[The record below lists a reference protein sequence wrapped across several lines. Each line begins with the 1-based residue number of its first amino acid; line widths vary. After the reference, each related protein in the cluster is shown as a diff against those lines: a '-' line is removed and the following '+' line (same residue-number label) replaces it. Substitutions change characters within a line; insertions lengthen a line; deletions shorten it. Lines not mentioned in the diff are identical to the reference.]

1 MIKKYFSMILLSQF
15 ITSMAIAG
23 PVEAYRELTEGKAVF
38 LDVREEEEIK
48 SGMIKGADWIPLSLM
63 EASSTDTLKKVKA
76 TAAGKNIYLYCRSGR
91 RSQIFLDNLKRAGL
105 SGENLGGFQDLVKA
119 GLPVK

>member
-1 MIKKYFSMILLSQF
+1 MILLSQF
-15 ITSMAIAG
+15 LTSMAIAG

-38 LDVREEEEIK
+38 LDVREKEEIK
-48 SGMIKGADWIPLSLM
+48 SGMIKGANWIPLSEM
-63 EASSTDTLKKVKA
+63 EASSANTLKKVKA

-91 RSQIFLDNLKRAGL
+91 RSQIFLSSLEKAGL

-119 GLPVK
+119 GLPVR